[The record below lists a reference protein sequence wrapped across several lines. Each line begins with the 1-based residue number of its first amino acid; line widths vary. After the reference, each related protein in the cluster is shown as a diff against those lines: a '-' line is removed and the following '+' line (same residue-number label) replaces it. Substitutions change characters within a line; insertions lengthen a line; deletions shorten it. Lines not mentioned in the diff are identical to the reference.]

1 MTPRQNLFSAALMSV
16 LAVGGAGTARAAGD
30 AANGATV
37 FKKCAACHSAEQGV
51 NKVGPSLF
59 GVVGRPAGSISG
71 YSYSPAV
78 QQAAAKGLVWSEET
92 IVAYLAN
99 PHKYLGD
106 FVGDPSVS
114 NKMPFSLAD
123 EQQRRDVVAYLKSL
137 APQ

>member
-1 MTPRQNLFSAALMSV
+1 MTPKRYLFSTLLLLAGALGAPLAAH
-16 LAVGGAGTARAAGD
+16 AAGD
-30 AANGATV
+30 VAAGATI
-37 FKKCAACHSAEQGV
+37 FKRCAACHSAEPGV

-59 GVVGRPAGSISG
+59 GVVGRPAGAISG

-78 QQAAAKGLVWSEET
+78 QQAAAKGLVWSEEG

-106 FVGDPSVS
+106 FVGDPAVP

>member
-1 MTPRQNLFSAALMSV
+1 MTPKQNLFSVALV
-16 LAVGGAGTARAAGD
+16 LAFAMGGASVVHAAGD

-37 FKKCAACHSAEQGV
+37 FKKCSACHSAEQGV

-78 QQAAAKGLVWSEET
+78 QQAAAKGLVWSEDN

>member
-16 LAVGGAGTARAAGD
+16 LAVGGASTARAAGD
-30 AANGATV
+30 AANGAAV

-78 QQAAAKGLVWSEET
+78 RQAAAKGLVWSEET

>member
-1 MTPRQNLFSAALMSV
+1 MTPNKNLFSAALAV
-16 LAVGGAGTARAAGD
+16 ALAVGGAGTAHAAGD

-59 GVVGRPAGSISG
+59 GVVGRPAGSIG
-71 YSYSPAV
+71 DYSYSPAV
-78 QQAAAKGLVWSEET
+78 RQAATKGLVWSEEN

-106 FVGDPSVS
+106 FVGDPSVA

>member
-1 MTPRQNLFSAALMSV
+1 MTPKQNLFSAALV
-16 LAVGGAGTARAAGD
+16 VALAVGCAGTARAAGD

-59 GVVGRPAGSISG
+59 GVVGRPAGSIDG

-78 QQAAAKGLVWSEET
+78 QQAAAKGLVWSEDN

>member
-1 MTPRQNLFSAALMSV
+1 MTPIRNLFAAVLM
-16 LAVGGAGTARAAGD
+16 LAGLPAAAHAAGD
-30 AANGATV
+30 PTAGAAV

-59 GVVGRPAGSISG
+59 GVVGRPAGSIAG

-78 QQAAAKGLVWSEET
+78 KQAAAKGLVWTEDA
-92 IVAYLAN
+92 IVAYLVN

-123 EQQRRDVVAYLKSL
+123 EPQRQDVVAYLKSL